1 MEIAQ
6 NPGQKPNAAGGG
18 VTPCFCD
25 SLKRYSSEENSFAR
39 VDEVFGKWVLIC
51 DWPVQSMLI

>member
-39 VDEVFGKWVLIC
+39 VDEVFG
-51 DWPVQSMLI
+51 SGF